1 MRFQQS
7 KRRTVFVVSP
17 DAGQCPVVTFSDGKV
32 TISDDYHNR
41 VSIGKKLLKKTC
53 SL

>member
-7 KRRTVFVVSP
+7 KRRTVVVVSP
-17 DAGQCPVVTFSDGKV
+17 DAGQCPVMAFNSGKV

-41 VSIGKKLLKKTC
+41 ISIGKKLLKKTC